1 MSQCCDGSCWCAVHT
16 VSAGCNYRHH
26 SGQQILSAGSAW
38 VRWWAPPPGSKRA
51 RRIRFPTHDSRR
63 KTAPRSG
70 KKRSNPPPWFV
81 WGLFT
86 SDEFWPFSFLRAS
99 ADLVAKMLRAVL
111 LVVAAA
117 SASAFAPAAVL
128 PRAAQSECPA
138 TCTSSPKHWICAEAD
153 WTRLQRRSSGRAG
166 AAASRMG
173 ACGCML

>member
-1 MSQCCDGSCWCAVHT
+1 MTVVVGALFTPSQQATTTVTTAGSKSCLRAAPGRVGGLRRRGQNAHG
-16 VSAGCNYRHH
+16 VSA
-26 SGQQILSAGSAW
+26 SL
-38 VRWWAPPPGSKRA
+38 
-51 RRIRFPTHDSRR
+51 THCTDSRR
-63 KTAPRSG
+63 KTAPAR
-70 KKRSNPPPWFV
+70 KKKKQSPTLFV